1 MSVRHSL
8 QDASLVSSG
17 GPATGTGK
25 KALRQGGDCGEQLVH
40 TQQLQHIGS
49 SEGAHPAEGQ
59 DLLIQLGRA
68 QAVRLSLQLSNHPI
82 QHLQT

>member
-17 GPATGTGK
+17 GPAAGTGK
-25 KALRQGGDCGEQLVH
+25 EALRQGGDCGERFVH

-59 DLLIQLGRA
+59 QLLVQLGRA
-68 QAVRLSLQLSNHPI
+68 QAVRLSFQLSDLPI
-82 QHLQT
+82 QHLLT